1 MNWPVWLVVGLIAG
15 VVVGYFVPR
24 RSGGT
29 RRTPAGVVAAPV
41 AGLAGGAVGGW
52 SASRLGLGDATS
64 WFGALL
70 VAVIGAALVLAAL
83 HGAEE
88 RRR

>member
-52 SASRLGLGDATS
+52 LASRAGLGDATS
-64 WFGALL
+64 WLGALL
-70 VAVIGAALVLAAL
+70 VAGVAAALVLAVL
-83 HGAEE
+83 PRWEE

>member
-15 VVVGYFVPR
+15 VVVGYFVPG
-24 RSGGT
+24 RSGRSG
-29 RRTPAGVVAAPV
+29 RTKARVVAAPV
-41 AGLAGGAVGGW
+41 VGLLGGAGGGW
-52 SASRLGLGDATS
+52 LAHRLGLGDATS